1 MNKKICLWS
10 CPRNVSTALMYS
22 FRERPDMEVFDEPL
36 YAHYLNSTNL
46 DHPGKKEIL
55 SSLEIDWKKVV
66 YNVILKNRK
75 KNSFFK
81 LMTHFLVDVDKS
93 FLKDVQNI
101 IFIRD
106 PKEIIYSYSKVIK
119 NPNISDIGVKMQYDL
134 YLYLKS
140 ININAIILDSKKL
153 LINPKKTLI
162 KLCDLLNIP
171 FYDTM
176 LKWERGSKEEDG
188 VWAKY
193 WYTNVHNT
201 TSFLPYKKRLD
212 FQFNSSQKNL
222 YNECKSYYNLLTK
235 LSI

>member
-46 DHPGKKEIL
+46 NHPGKKEIL

-140 ININAIILDSKKL
+140 ININAIILDSKML

-176 LKWERGSKEEDG
+176 LKWDRGSKKEDG

-201 TSFLPYKKRLD
+201 TCFLPYKKRLGI
-212 FQFNSSQKNL
+212 QFNSSQKNL

>member
-46 DHPGKKEIL
+46 NHPGKKEIL

-119 NPNISDIGVKMQYDL
+119 NPNISDIGVKMQYNL

-140 ININAIILDSKKL
+140 ININAIILDSKNL

-193 WYTNVHNT
+193 WYSNVHNT

>member
-22 FRERPDMEVFDEPL
+22 FRERPDMEVYDEPL

-46 DHPGKKEIL
+46 NHPGKKEIL

-140 ININAIILDSKKL
+140 VNINAIILDSKKL

-193 WYTNVHNT
+193 WYENVHNT

-212 FQFNSSQKNL
+212 IQFNSSQKNL
-222 YNECKSYYNLLTK
+222 YNECKYYYNLLTK

>member
-1 MNKKICLWS
+1 MFVVLSK
-10 CPRNVSTALMYS
+10 NVSTALMYS

-36 YAHYLNSTNL
+36 YAHYLNLTNL
-46 DHPGKKEIL
+46 NHPGKKEIL

-119 NPNISDIGVKMQYDL
+119 NPNISDIGVK
-134 YLYLKS
+134 
-140 ININAIILDSKKL
+140 NAI
-153 LINPKKTLI
+153 
-162 KLCDLLNIP
+162 
-171 FYDTM
+171 
-176 LKWERGSKEEDG
+176 
-188 VWAKY
+188 
-193 WYTNVHNT
+193 
-201 TSFLPYKKRLD
+201 
-212 FQFNSSQKNL
+212 
-222 YNECKSYYNLLTK
+222 
-235 LSI
+235 

>member
-22 FRERPDMEVFDEPL
+22 FRERPDMEVYDEPL

-46 DHPGKKEIL
+46 NHPGKKEIL

-66 YNVILKNRK
+66 YNVILKNRE

-119 NPNISDIGVKMQYDL
+119 KPSISDIGVKMQYDL

-140 ININAIILDSKKL
+140 VNINVIVLDSKKL

-176 LKWERGSKEEDG
+176 LNWERGSKEEDG

-193 WYTNVHNT
+193 WYENVHNT
-201 TSFLPYKKRLD
+201 TCFLPYKKRLD
-212 FQFNSSQKNL
+212 IQFNSSQNTL
-222 YNECKSYYNLLTK
+222 YNECKYYYNLLTK